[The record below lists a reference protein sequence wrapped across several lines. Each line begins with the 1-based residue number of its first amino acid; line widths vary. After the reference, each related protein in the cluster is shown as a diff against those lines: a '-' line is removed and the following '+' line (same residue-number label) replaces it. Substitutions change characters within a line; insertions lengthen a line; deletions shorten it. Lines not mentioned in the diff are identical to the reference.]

1 MPKIRKYKD
10 FTLELDNYDDSTSNY
25 QVRMPPT
32 DEWGAPAP
40 VTTKLNLAEIESPLK
55 DLQAKDIYVEDLIPL
70 GQKLADRLLPAG
82 TIRNSFTSAVQNAS
96 LDEGVRLRLLIRDV
110 KLAQIPWEYTHLA
123 LKEGGQDDR
132 TNFLVVNPKVSLV
145 RNPPREGQVHEL
157 AMADP
162 TKLVLAGVMANPKA
176 TGFSELSLKAE
187 RRFVEKALQ
196 RFNVEGVQIE
206 WEPFQEDATEDDMD
220 TALLKKPD
228 IFHFSGHGVFSGH
241 DDQGSVLLV
250 KDKANLTPAYL
261 GAQAFA
267 KKVASASVRLAYLGA
282 CETSKLQDASAWT
295 GVAQALVAEGVLAV
309 VAMQYEILDSKA
321 ITFAKSF
328 YTTLA
333 AGLTVD
339 EAMSTGRLAVLNE
352 SDDKGVEWGVPTLY
366 LRATDGVLF
375 KELAEKESKTA
386 NGIRTVVSNV
396 IETVEKGG
404 KVYGIRFKVDPKSGE
419 YIVEDR
425 ITTVRGTVIGVQ
437 FDKL

>member
-1 MPKIRKYKD
+1 
-10 FTLELDNYDDSTSNY
+10 
-25 QVRMPPT
+25 
-32 DEWGAPAP
+32 
-40 VTTKLNLAEIESPLK
+40 
-55 DLQAKDIYVEDLIPL
+55 
-70 GQKLADRLLPAG
+70 
-82 TIRNSFTSAVQNAS
+82 
-96 LDEGVRLRLLIRDV
+96 
-110 KLAQIPWEYTHLA
+110 
-123 LKEGGQDDR
+123 
-132 TNFLVVNPKVSLV
+132 
-145 RNPPREGQVHEL
+145 
-157 AMADP
+157 
-162 TKLVLAGVMANPKA
+162 
-176 TGFSELSLKAE
+176 
-187 RRFVEKALQ
+187 
-196 RFNVEGVQIE
+196 
-206 WEPFQEDATEDDMD
+206 
-220 TALLKKPD
+220 
-228 IFHFSGHGVFSGH
+228 
-241 DDQGSVLLV
+241 
-250 KDKANLTPAYL
+250 
-261 GAQAFA
+261 
-267 KKVASASVRLAYLGA
+267 
-282 CETSKLQDASAWT
+282 
-295 GVAQALVAEGVLAV
+295 VLAV

>member
-10 FTLELDNYDDSTSNY
+10 FTLELDNYGKSTGKY

-32 DEWGAPAP
+32 NEWGAPAP
-40 VTTKLNLAEIESPLK
+40 VRRSLKLAEIEAPLR
-55 DLQAKDIYVEDLIPL
+55 DLQAKDIYVENLIPL
-70 GQKLADRLLPAG
+70 GRKLADRLLPAG
-82 TIRNSFTSAVQNAS
+82 TIRNSFVTAVKNAS

-110 KLAQIPWEYTHLA
+110 KLAQIPWEYTYLA
-123 LKEGGQDDR
+123 LKEDAEDDR

-145 RNPPREGQVHEL
+145 RNPPMEGQVHEL

-176 TGFSELSLKAE
+176 TGFSELNLKTE

-196 RFNVEGVQIE
+196 GFNVEGVQIE

-220 TALLKKPD
+220 AALLKKPD
-228 IFHFSGHGVFSGH
+228 IFHFSGHGVFSGR

-250 KDKANLTPAYL
+250 KDKAVLTPVYL

-295 GVAQALVAEGVLAV
+295 GVAQSLIAEGVLAV
-309 VAMQYEILDSKA
+309 IAMQYEIQDSKA

-339 EAMSTGRLAVLNE
+339 EAMSNGRLAVLNDPDE
-352 SDDKGVEWGVPTLY
+352 KGVEWGVPTLY
-366 LRATDGVLF
+366 LRAPDGVIVRQLHG
-375 KELAEKESKTA
+375 KEYKSAEK
-386 NGIRTVVSNV
+386 IRALMGAVAEMIKRGDDIN
-396 IETVEKGG
+396 K
-404 KVYGIRFKVDPKSGE
+404 
-419 YIVEDR
+419 IV
-425 ITTVRGTVIGVQ
+425 
-437 FDKL
+437 